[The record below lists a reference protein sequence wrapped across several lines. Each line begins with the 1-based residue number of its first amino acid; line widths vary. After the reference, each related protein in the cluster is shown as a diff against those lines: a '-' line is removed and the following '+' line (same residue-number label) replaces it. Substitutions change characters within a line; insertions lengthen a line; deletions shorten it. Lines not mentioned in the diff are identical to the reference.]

1 MMLACLF
8 VAGAGVAVLA
18 EAEWEPYE
26 GAWILVIS
34 PNNCSFTLLICME
47 LVLRRGHI
55 PAQFPHDNTACV
67 HGNELQL
74 RITRLL

>member
-1 MMLACLF
+1 MLACCLL
-8 VAGAGVAVLA
+8 VVQGVAVPG

-26 GAWILVIS
+26 GFWILLIS

-55 PAQFPHDNTACV
+55 PAQFPPNNTACV
-67 HGNELQL
+67 RGNELQL